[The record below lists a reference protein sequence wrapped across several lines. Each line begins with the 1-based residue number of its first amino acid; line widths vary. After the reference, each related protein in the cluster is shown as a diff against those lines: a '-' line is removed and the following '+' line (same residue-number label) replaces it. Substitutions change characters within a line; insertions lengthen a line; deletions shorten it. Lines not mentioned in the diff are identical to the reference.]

1 MICYTDGAC
10 AQNAKS
16 AGPGG
21 YGIVVLDDNENL
33 ITTYSHKENNTTNNR
48 QEMKAIIWETIHYG
62 KHNLTIYS
70 DSSYAINTFE
80 TWMYSWYKNEWKKSD
95 GRQPENM
102 DLISAFYDLMQQ
114 GYKVKF
120 KKVKGHSG
128 NKWNEMAD
136 DLATGR
142 IKSIWNM
149 N

>member
-1 MICYTDGAC
+1 MIVYTDGAC
-10 AQNAKS
+10 CQNAKS

-21 YGIVVLDDNENL
+21 YGVVVLDDNENL

-48 QEMKAIIWETIHYG
+48 QEMKAIIWATIHYG
-62 KHNLTIYS
+62 KYNLTIYS